1 MGVAH
6 TPKYTGAM
14 VKLLQWRQRGSGN
27 PVHGM
32 VEVEPWPI
40 TIRKNPRFLIGERIY
55 SLAHII
61 RGSHIIPAILP
72 PVQYWFVNNYIDWA
86 QFNTFYDKDFERKR
100 TRTVD
105 KIA

>member
-1 MGVAH
+1 MVRDEDMGGELGVAY

-14 VKLLQWRQRGSGN
+14 VKFLQWCQRGSMN

-40 TIRKNPRFLIGERIY
+40 TIRKNPQFLTGERIY

-61 RGSHIIPAILP
+61 RGAHVIPATLP
-72 PVQYWFVNNYIDWA
+72 PVQYWFVNNYID
-86 QFNTFYDKDFERKR
+86 
-100 TRTVD
+100 
-105 KIA
+105 